1 MEKGS
6 LVVEVIRV
14 SFLTEMIS
22 KLILEDKWK
31 RSKSEL
37 SRQSQTYRIKLG
49 ASHTIQDILNGSR
62 YSSALWEAKEN

>member
-37 SRQSQTYRIKLG
+37 SRQSQTYRD
-49 ASHTIQDILNGSR
+49 AQNQVGSKSYHSR
-62 YSSALWEAKEN
+62 HFKWFKI